1 MPGLERIGVQ
11 SRFILLM
18 LLVSLGSILAI
29 GLIGYRAAR
38 EAITHAVQNHLQ
50 SVRYSKTQGL
60 LAMLEALRDQ
70 VISVSDGKMAT
81 EGMVNFKQAYR
92 GLEGESLDAEQE
104 QTLRGRYERWYL
116 PEVARHLGGTPVIEQ
131 YLPVDPRQRYL
142 QYHYGVA
149 ADASSFGVAAND
161 ATDSTGHHSEPEPKP
176 EPTGAGDD
184 SLYRIAHDALQER
197 IERLAAMFGYEDFLL
212 IDDDTLDVVYSLRK
226 RPDFATSLRNGPYS
240 SSNLA
245 RAAEALARSRDRDAF
260 KVVDTELYRPALGQP
275 VGFVVSPIFN
285 GPEMVGILALEF
297 PVERIVRLLTGNY
310 QWEREGMGRT
320 GECYV
325 VGPDFT
331 MRSRSRFMWE
341 DREAFIAALRTSP
354 LTASVVDQIER
365 QNTVLNQ
372 LPVRN
377 QATEQ
382 ALRGREGLTTLADYR
397 GVPVLSSYGPLDLD
411 SLRWAVIAEMDVAEA
426 YKPIHDYARRALLAA
441 TALAI
446 GTTLLALGSSWL
458 LVRPLKQLAA
468 AARRIGAGETAV
480 SVDLRTRD
488 EFGELARVF
497 NDMASNLRRQRTEL
511 EEKARENQELLL
523 NILPASAVELRRD
536 GDEKATRQFADV
548 SVLVAEFG
556 GLDGPTGLGNDSRA
570 MGLVGDLVAACDEA
584 ADRCGVEKVRAVG
597 AMYLAVCGLSV
608 SRPDHAARTL
618 LFARELARIVAAF
631 NREHGTP
638 LTLAAGVNSG
648 PVVGGVVGR
657 HKFLYDLWGDTVA
670 IASRLAAGGR
680 DGIHV
685 TKPVHDRLSDLYA
698 FAGPTD
704 VEIRGQGTVQ
714 TWRLERPTE
723 A

>member
-38 EAITHAVQNHLQ
+38 AAITHAVQNHLQ

-70 VISVSDGKMAT
+70 VISVSDGKMVT
-81 EGMVNFKQAYR
+81 EGMLNFERAYR
-92 GLEGESLDAEQE
+92 SLHGESLDDGQE
-104 QTLRGRYERWYL
+104 QALRQRYERWYL
-116 PEVARHLGGTPVIEQ
+116 PEVTRHLGGTPVTEQ
-131 YLPVDPRQRYL
+131 YLPADPRQRYL

-149 ADASSFGVAAND
+149 SD
-161 ATDSTGHHSEPEPKP
+161 ATGLGAEAGASPDDPAAPEPA
-176 EPTGAGDD
+176 GAGDD

-212 IDDDTLDVVYSLRK
+212 IDDDTLEVVYSLRK
-226 RPDFATSLRNGPYS
+226 RPEFATSLRNGPYS
-240 SSNLA
+240 STNLA

-260 KVVDTELYRPALGQP
+260 KVVDTELYRPALGKP

-310 QWEREGMGRT
+310 QWEQEGMGKT

-341 DREAFIAALRTSP
+341 DREAFIASLRTSP
-354 LTASVVDQIER
+354 LTASIVDQIER

-372 LPVRN
+372 LPVRTFS
-377 QATEQ
+377 AEE

-441 TALAI
+441 TGLAI

-488 EFGELARVF
+488 EFGELAHVF
-497 NDMASNLRRQRTEL
+497 NDMAANLRRQRTEL

-536 GDEKATRQFADV
+536 GDVKATRQFADV

-556 GLDGPTGLGNDSRA
+556 GLDGPAGLGNDSRA
-570 MGLVGDLVAACDEA
+570 MELVGDLVAACDEA

-685 TKPVHDRLSDLYA
+685 TKPVHDRLCDLYT
-698 FAGPTD
+698 FAGPTA
-704 VEIRGQGTVQ
+704 VELRGQGTVQ

>member
-29 GLIGYRAAR
+29 GVIGYRAAR
-38 EAITHAVQNHLQ
+38 AAITHAVQNHLQ

-81 EGMVNFKQAYR
+81 EGMVNFKQAYS
-92 GLEGESLDAEQE
+92 GLAGESLDAEQE
-104 QTLRGRYERWYL
+104 QVLRERYERWYL
-116 PEVARHLGGTPVIEQ
+116 PEVAKHLGGTPVTEQ

-149 ADASSFGVAAND
+149 AGAASLGAGASVSPGAPSA
-161 ATDSTGHHSEPEPKP
+161 PEPAG
-176 EPTGAGDD
+176 TGDD

-212 IDDDTLDVVYSLRK
+212 IDDDTLEIVYSLRK
-226 RPDFATSLRNGPYS
+226 RPDFATSLGNGPYS

-260 KVVDTELYRPALGQP
+260 KVVDTELYRPALGKP

-297 PVERIVRLLTGNY
+297 PVDRIVRLLTGNY
-310 QWEREGMGRT
+310 QWEQEGMGKT

-341 DREAFIAALRTSP
+341 DREAFMKSLRTSP

-372 LPVRN
+372 LPVR
-377 QATEQ
+377 TVSVEE

-548 SVLVAEFG
+548 TVLVAEFG
-556 GLDGPTGLGNDSRA
+556 GLDGPAGLGNDSRA

-670 IASRLAAGGR
+670 IASRVAAGGR

-698 FAGPTD
+698 FVGPTD